1 MKYTNSKFC
10 TLLTVFILFLSLQAS
25 VFANDEFL
33 GDQRKDYNTVTEED
47 IKKER
52 QEILSMAD
60 ETLKRLYKE
69 HPEAK
74 EEIKNSYGYGIFEA
88 QVVNVLLYVAGNAR
102 GVVYDNKT
110 KTPVFMNAVK
120 MGTGPGVGYKSFHGV
135 LIFDNETVFDQL
147 TTIGVQVS
155 ATGDAMIKL
164 GDKGTQKSSSVSLVP
179 GVAFYQM
186 TDSGLVV
193 QANWGTAKFTK
204 DPDLNKK

>member
-1 MKYTNSKFC
+1 MKNINLKLC
-10 TLLTVFILFLSLQAS
+10 ALLTVFILFISLQAS

-33 GDQRKDYNTVTEED
+33 SDQRQDYNTVTEED

-52 QEILSMAD
+52 QEILAMAD
-60 ETLKRLYKE
+60 KTLERLYKE

-74 EEIKNSYGYGIFEA
+74 EEIKNSYGYGVFEA
-88 QVVNVLLYVAGNAR
+88 QVANVILYVAGEAR

-110 KTPVFMNAVK
+110 KTPVFMNAIK

-135 LIFDNETVFDQL
+135 LIFDNETVFNQL
-147 TTIGVQVS
+147 TTIGVQMS

-164 GDKGTQKSSSVSLVP
+164 GDKGTQKTSSVSLVP
-179 GVAFYQM
+179 DVSFYQM

-204 DPDLNKK
+204 NPDLNRK